1 MGGGVIIGAFWGLV
15 VAVLVAAVL
24 SLSAPLPPRDASM
37 AERPA
42 EVPEAE
48 APDGSTDGGTDG
60 ETGAGLPAPEVAAGP
75 EPEAGSEPGP
85 AVAEPPAPVAA
96 PEQET
101 TTARAG
107 PADAI
112 PLPAGSEFNRP
123 PPEEAA
129 QLPQSDSAPGLAA
142 PMAPPA
148 PETDLSGGIDAAP
161 PPQPSVVAVPS
172 APAPVAPAPDDISA
186 LAPAGQTGP
195 GAADAPPRPAPAP
208 VRAPGLDRGALPDVT
223 DPPPPA
229 VRPGDDPAAA
239 PQEAPRSPS
248 PDAFAPEASAEAQ
261 PEIAADPPMPGSA
274 PEPAAETAPADPAAE
289 PAAPGAPAE
298 TPMPDDS
305 PRPAAA
311 DSAADGAQTPPP
323 DAAPQLPAP
332 EPPAVVRLV
341 PPRATTPPDD
351 AGTPPGARA
360 AEGSAGDA
368 ADAEPPRTAETQ
380 AAPRVIRPA
389 APPGEDAGT
398 ASAVLP
404 QIAGPGRMGPVPGDA
419 ADDMGGAAPPDG
431 NRDTDRG
438 VDPPAEADAALPAIE
453 AFAVPFDASGARAL
467 ISVVLI
473 DQPHPRLDLATLT
486 GLDFPVAFAIDPARP
501 DAAQRA
507 EAYRA
512 AGFEVLMLGTVIPE
526 GATATDTEVA
536 LAAARTRVPEAVALM
551 DTTDSRIQSD
561 RPVLE
566 AVVGVAAGEGQG
578 LVAFPRGLNT
588 AEQVAARADVPAA
601 TLFRLLDDEDQRAT
615 VITRFLSRA
624 EFAATQQGAVIVAGR
639 TRPATVTALVSW
651 AQGARNAGVAIAPVS
666 AALTRLAET
675 E

>member
-1 MGGGVIIGAFWGLV
+1 MGGGVFIGVFWGLV
-15 VAVLVAAVL
+15 VSVLVTAVL
-24 SLSAPLPPRDASM
+24 SLSAPLPPRDAPT

-42 EVPEAE
+42 EAPAVQ
-48 APDGSTDGGTDG
+48 APDGGADG
-60 ETGAGLPAPEVAAGP
+60 ETGADLPAPEVAAGP
-75 EPEAGSEPGP
+75 APEAGSDPGP
-85 AVAEPPAPVAA
+85 AAGAEPPAPVAA
-96 PEQET
+96 PEPET
-101 TTARAG
+101 TTAGAG

-129 QLPQSDSAPGLAA
+129 VLPQPDSAPGLAA

-148 PETDLSGGIDAAP
+148 PETDLSGGVDAAP

-172 APAPVAPAPDDISA
+172 APVPVAPVPDDISA

-195 GAADAPPRPAPAP
+195 GAADAPRPAPAP

-229 VRPGDDPAAA
+229 VRPGDEPAAA
-239 PQEAPRSPS
+239 PREAPRPLS
-248 PDAFAPEASAEAQ
+248 PDAPPPEAAAEA
-261 PEIAADPPMPGSA
+261 PPGIAADPA
-274 PEPAAETAPADPAAE
+274 TPEPAAETAPVDPAAG
-289 PAAPGAPAE
+289 PAVPGTAAE
-298 TPMPDDS
+298 TAMPDDS
-305 PRPAAA
+305 PRPAVA
-311 DSAADGAQTPPP
+311 DSAADGAQAAPP
-323 DAAPQLPAP
+323 DAATGAAAP

-351 AGTPPGARA
+351 AGTPPPARS

-368 ADAEPPRTAETQ
+368 ADADPPRTAETP

-389 APPGEDAGT
+389 APPDEDTGT
-398 ASAVLP
+398 ASAILP
-404 QIAGPGRMGPVPGDA
+404 QIAGPGGMDPAPGDA
-419 ADDMGGAAPPDG
+419 GEDMGVATAPDG
-431 NRDTDRG
+431 NQDPDRG
-438 VDPPAEADAALPAIE
+438 VGPPAAADAALPAIE

-501 DAAQRA
+501 DAAERA
-507 EAYRA
+507 AAYRA

-566 AVVGVAAGEGQG
+566 AVLGVAAGEGQG

-588 AEQVAARADVPAA
+588 AEQAAARADVPAA

-615 VITRFLSRA
+615 VIARFLSRA
-624 EFAATQQGAVIVAGR
+624 EFAASQQGAVIVAGR

-666 AALTRLAET
+666 AALKRLAET